1 MKKLVFLS
9 AVCSALLFTSCE
21 SCSREMKSIK
31 SDVGGGLNRTIS
43 VYDYNGQLIKSW
55 TGKFDVAENPNKNQV
70 YFDDQNGKRVIIDGG
85 ILINEEN

>member
-1 MKKLVFLS
+1 MKKL
-9 AVCSALLFTSCE
+9 AVLITLCVALLFTGCE
-21 SCSREMKSIK
+21 SCSRSMKSLR

-85 ILINEEN
+85 IIINEEN

>member
-1 MKKLVFLS
+1 MKKILIVLTLVLS
-9 AVCSALLFTSCE
+9 FGFTSCE
-21 SCSREMKSIK
+21 SCSRSMKSLR

-43 VYDYNGQLIKSW
+43 VYDYNGKLIKSW

-85 ILINEEN
+85 IIINEEN

>member
-1 MKKLVFLS
+1 MKKLVVLS
-9 AVCSALLFTSCE
+9 TVCVALLFTGCE

-31 SDVGGGLNRTIS
+31 SDMGGGLNRTIS
-43 VYDYNGQLIKSW
+43 VYDYSGQLIKSW

-85 ILINEEN
+85 IIINEEN

>member
-1 MKKLVFLS
+1 MKKL
-9 AVCSALLFTSCE
+9 AVLITLCVALLFTGCE
-21 SCSREMKSIK
+21 SCSRSMKSLR

-55 TGKFDVAENPNKNQV
+55 TGKFDVAENLNKNQV

-85 ILINEEN
+85 IIINEEN